1 MSLHQYVG
9 LWAGI
14 KTTKQ
19 RFIFQG
25 GFANVEPS
33 ASIQSSCLG
42 DPALSRRG
50 KLRGEEKKKNIKVH
64 PVKCEDPNFH

>member
-9 LWAGI
+9 LWAEI

-33 ASIQSSCLG
+33 ASIHSSCLG

-50 KLRGEEKKKNIKVH
+50 KLRGEKNIKVH
-64 PVKCEDPNFH
+64 PVKSEDPNFH